1 MNRIFNAFVPLVLVL
16 WVSVPTHAQQSG
28 ADAKPADDWI
38 VARVNDSEILQSDVA
53 LAYSR
58 LPERFHQVPINV
70 IYPQIVQ
77 QLVDGEL
84 LFVAGRDDELQKDPE
99 VLKQMDEFE
108 KVAIQQVYM
117 RRLIAKGISVVELQ
131 RIYDETIRK
140 TEGPLEVRASHILV
154 EDEQDATDIIKALN
168 RGADFDK
175 LARERSIGPS
185 APRGGD
191 LGYFVRSAMV
201 QPFADA
207 AFALR
212 PGTMVPGPVKS
223 ELGWHVIK
231 VVDKRRQPAPSF
243 EESRG
248 QIEQQL
254 TRDLIAAHMAE
265 LRAYAKIE
273 LFNIDGSP
281 VADTP
286 KK

>member
-1 MNRIFNAFVPLVLVL
+1 MIKTEMDKIKRRKSDILAGKAPARIEV
-16 WVSVPTHAQQSG
+16 
-28 ADAKPADDWI
+28 
-38 VARVNDSEILQSDVA
+38 RVQAV
-53 LAYSR
+53 
-58 LPERFHQVPINV
+58 
-70 IYPQIVQ
+70 VQ

-191 LGYFVRSAMV
+191 LGYFSPDDASLS
-201 QPFADA
+201 QPVKEAI
-207 AFALR
+207 FALAE
-212 PGTMVPGPVKS
+212 GQMSAPVKDAGRCTIRHLDRCCVARFGVSADHGES
-223 ELGWHVIK
+223 E
-231 VVDKRRQPAPSF
+231 SC
-243 EESRG
+243 ES
-248 QIEQQL
+248 L
-254 TRDLIAAHMAE
+254 SH
-265 LRAYAKIE
+265 
-273 LFNIDGSP
+273 
-281 VADTP
+281 
-286 KK
+286 